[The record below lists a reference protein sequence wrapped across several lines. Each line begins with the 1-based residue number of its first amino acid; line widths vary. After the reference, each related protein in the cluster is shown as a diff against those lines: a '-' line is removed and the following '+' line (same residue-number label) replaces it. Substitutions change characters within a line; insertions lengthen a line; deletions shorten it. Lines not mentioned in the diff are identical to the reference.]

1 MEESA
6 EELFIK
12 LNRETSRIAWHELQ
26 RFYAQGAV
34 LQIGPALDLVKTAV
48 AVAQNDSEAVKA
60 WLDAGD
66 VVKVSVDQAE
76 LWLASDHSLWA
87 VVVAPWVLVQAD
99 KAPQ

>member
-34 LQIGPALDLVKTAV
+34 LQISPALDLVKTAV
-48 AVAQNDSEAVKA
+48 ALAQNDSEAVKA
-60 WLDAGD
+60 WLETGD
-66 VVKVSVDQAE
+66 VAKVAVEQAE
-76 LWLASDHSLWA
+76 AWLAADPSLWA
-87 VVVAPWVLVQAD
+87 VVVAPWVLVQTD
-99 KAPQ
+99 KAAQ